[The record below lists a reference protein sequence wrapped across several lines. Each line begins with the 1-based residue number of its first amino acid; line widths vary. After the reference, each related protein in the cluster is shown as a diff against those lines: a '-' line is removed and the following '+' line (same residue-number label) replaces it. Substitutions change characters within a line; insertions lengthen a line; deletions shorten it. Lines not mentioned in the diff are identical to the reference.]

1 MPRPKD
7 KPPTEG
13 GRMAEN
19 DKELAA
25 ILIEVPEANL
35 AEKLAK
41 ISTFFIKKISQK
53 DVEIYELKQEI
64 ERLSNK

>member
-19 DKELAA
+19 GKELAA

-41 ISTFFIKKISQK
+41 ISTYFIKKISQK
-53 DVEIYELKQEI
+53 DVEVYELKQEI
-64 ERLSNK
+64 EKLSNK

>member
-1 MPRPKD
+1 
-7 KPPTEG
+7 
-13 GRMAEN
+13 MAEN